1 MNFEFGEEIG
11 EGCFSSCHKRGTKKN
26 SESPRGIQPQKFVF
40 HTVMLYHLATPW
52 WTRPPLGS
60 YAIRVLDTT
69 RIRNVASVMFD
80 ETHPSL
86 FLNWAQNLPS
96 FLFYWQ
102 TSFSTLDNCNILHCC
117 RQLFF
122 SILNNRLAI
131 GCGCYAY
138 LSKLF
143 LFLVSNVRVR
153 VKKPSPTVRQTS
165 VTY

>member
-1 MNFEFGEEIG
+1 MFFVLSQAWDKEKFWVPTRNPTSEIRIP
-11 EGCFSSCHKRGTKKN
+11 HYDAN
-26 SESPRGIQPQKFVF
+26 
-40 HTVMLYHLATPW
+40 YHLATPW

-80 ETHPSL
+80 ETLPSL

-131 GCGCYAY
+131 ACGCYAY